1 MKKLTILFSMA
12 CMLYA
17 MQAYASCES
26 VITPSQAAAKAAA
39 SDPGSYCIEGYVVST
54 VDIYCKTSSYE
65 NQSFMMS
72 DAQGGAPVFE
82 AWRPER

>member
-12 CMLYA
+12 CMFIA

-39 SDPGSYCIEGYVVST
+39 SDPGSYCIEGYVDRKSV
-54 VDIYCKTSSYE
+54 V
-65 NQSFMMS
+65 
-72 DAQGGAPVFE
+72 
-82 AWRPER
+82 